1 MRCAFVCW
9 DSAANNMAAKA
20 SGTTFMPWRYGLF
33 LLLCLSALGF
43 AQILPWYQAIMA
55 GFDVAAL
62 AYFTTLPPLFRLGTA
77 GIRKQAKLVDADR
90 VLLLALTAVIMATIM
105 TAIGSELAQ
114 RQGPNHFAIILTIA
128 TLFIAWCFSNMI
140 YAIHYAHLFYD
151 DSRGG
156 GDRGGVDFPKTK
168 SPDYWDFM
176 YFAYTLGMTFQTSDV
191 SITDGQ
197 WRKVVLFHSIAAFVF
212 NIGVIA
218 FSINILAG

>member
-1 MRCAFVCW
+1 MT
-9 DSAANNMAAKA
+9 AKA
-20 SGTTFMPWRYGLF
+20 PRLKVMPWRYGLF
-33 LLLCLSALGF
+33 LALCLSAAGF
-43 AQILPWYQAIMA
+43 CTFLPWYQAMMA

-62 AYFTTLPPLFRLGTA
+62 GYFATLIPLFELKA
-77 GIRKQAKLVDADR
+77 EGIRKQAKPIDADR
-90 VLLLALTAVIMATIM
+90 ILLLALTAVVMITVM
-105 TAIGSELAQ
+105 TAIGSELMQ
-114 RQGPNHFAIILTIA
+114 SKGPDRYSIALIIG

-168 SPDYWDFM
+168 SPDYWDFV

-197 WRKVVLFHSIAAFVF
+197 WRKVVTFHCIAAFVF

-218 FSINILAG
+218 FSINILAS

>member
-1 MRCAFVCW
+1 M
-9 DSAANNMAAKA
+9 AANAPAT
-20 SGTTFMPWRYGLF
+20 SLMPWRYGLF
-33 LLLCLSALGF
+33 LLLCGSAVGF
-43 AQILPWYQAIMA
+43 CFWLPWYQAVMA

-62 AYFTTLPPLFRLGTA
+62 AYFATLPPLFRLDAA
-77 GIRKQAKLVDADR
+77 GIRKQAETVDADR
-90 VLLLALTAVIMATIM
+90 ILLLALTAVIMVTIL
-105 TAIGSELAQ
+105 TAVGSELAQ
-114 RQGPNHFAIILTIA
+114 RQAPDRNAAILIVG
-128 TLFIAWCFSNMI
+128 TLFIAWCFSNLI

-156 GDRGGVDFPKTK
+156 GDRGGVDFPRTK
-168 SPDYWDFM
+168 SPDYWDFV

-197 WRKVVLFHSIAAFVF
+197 WRKVVTFHCLAAFVF

>member
-1 MRCAFVCW
+1 
-9 DSAANNMAAKA
+9 
-20 SGTTFMPWRYGLF
+20 MPWRYGLF
-33 LLLCLSALGF
+33 LLLCASTLGF
-43 AQILPWYQAIMA
+43 CLWLPWYQAIMA

-62 AYFTTLPPLFRLGTA
+62 GYFATTPPLLRLDAA
-77 GIRKQAKLVDADR
+77 GIRKQAKAVDADR
-90 VLLLALTAVIMATIM
+90 ILLLVLTSVIMAAIL
-105 TAIGSELAQ
+105 TAIGAELAQ
-114 RQGPNHFAIILTIA
+114 RQAPDHMATVLIVA
-128 TLFIAWCFSNMI
+128 TLFIAWCFSNLI
-140 YAIHYAHLFYD
+140 YALHYAHLFYD

-168 SPDYWDFM
+168 SPDYWDFV

-197 WRKVVLFHSIAAFVF
+197 WRKVVVFHCLAAFVF